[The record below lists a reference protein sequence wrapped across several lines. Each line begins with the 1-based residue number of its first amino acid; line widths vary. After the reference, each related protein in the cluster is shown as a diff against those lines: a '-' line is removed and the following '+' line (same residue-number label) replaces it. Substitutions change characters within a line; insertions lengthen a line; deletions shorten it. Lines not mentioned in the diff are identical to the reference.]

1 MPFSVGKGCVFCC
14 FLLVC
19 GAFISTVDTFITAI
33 DLRKLRRFG
42 AFFSTFLFACFHSGD
57 KPPQWCENF
66 ACNHGCSGGKVRCSC
81 AVRCMDLGTDPTP
94 VLLSWIVLV
103 WSITSGLFEQRSV
116 SHRFL
121 PNKNKK
127 ATDKVALISERYLA
141 GGLSCL
147 LKASLE

>member
-19 GAFISTVDTFITAI
+19 GAFISAADTFITAI

-57 KPPQWCENF
+57 KPPRWRENF
-66 ACNHGCSGGKVRCSC
+66 ACTSGCSGGKVRCSC
-81 AVRCMDLGTDPTP
+81 AVRCQDPGINSTP

-103 WSITSGLFEQRSV
+103 WLSPLAFLGTALPILLLPVVLHRCIHALPCALHGVMAVVPFSV
-116 SHRFL
+116 TAIQL
-121 PNKNKK
+121 
-127 ATDKVALISERYLA
+127 
-141 GGLSCL
+141 
-147 LKASLE
+147 